1 MRRNLITFVFLASQA
16 LAVPVF
22 AQTPPQPQQGSSGIG
37 AETSSKQEVKKDEAA
52 ILPSAEGHKSSA
64 APTMVRD
71 CTKNPADCTEPVT
84 PADKSTAA
92 GVQSK

>member
-1 MRRNLITFVFLASQA
+1 MTFVFLATQA
-16 LAVPVF
+16 LAVPAF
-22 AQTPPQPQQGSSGIG
+22 AQTSQQGNSGTG
-37 AETSSKQEVKKDEAA
+37 AATPSKQDVKKDEGA

-84 PADKSTAA
+84 PADKSTAV